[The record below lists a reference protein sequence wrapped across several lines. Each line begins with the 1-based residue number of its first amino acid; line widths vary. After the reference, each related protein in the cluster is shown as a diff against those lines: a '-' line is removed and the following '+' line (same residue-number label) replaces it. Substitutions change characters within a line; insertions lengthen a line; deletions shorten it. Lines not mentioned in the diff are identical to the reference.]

1 MMWKLDHVYAFDD
14 RVFPDQPILMINRM
28 ILLLQIGYHRLVSSV
43 IFKLFDLSVSFV
55 QSVVILNV
63 CPTVIPVTR
72 ANPVTRAI
80 GVYII

>member
-1 MMWKLDHVYAFDD
+1 MFMKLILSLTDGSITMYRYVY
-14 RVFPDQPILMINRM
+14 
-28 ILLLQIGYHRLVSSV
+28 SV

-72 ANPVTRAI
+72 ANPDTRAI
-80 GVYII
+80 EVYII